1 MNKKIFFT
9 ASAQSHLE
17 HFHQP
22 YIKAFEEA
30 GWEVTARA
38 LPVKKHFLSPKN
50 LLAVW
55 STRRF
60 IKDEKFSVISTH
72 TTLAGIVARLAVLLS
87 GKNRRNVLVFHTAH
101 GYLFHDDHSFKKW
114 AYLIPEILCARVT
127 DVLMVMNR
135 EDLAI
140 AEKYRLCKNKDNIYY
155 INGIGID
162 LARFHPV
169 QPKSEQRSA
178 FGLKEG
184 DFTFVYAAAFS
195 KRKNHRL
202 LLQGFAKAL
211 REWNGPTEGGRLNG
225 ASGGQLNGAS
235 QGDSGKKP
243 PLRLA
248 LAGDGAL
255 AEEMKELSR
264 SLGIS
269 DHVNFLGHVSGMQEL
284 YSCCQAAV
292 TTSRIEGLPFN
303 VMEAVCCGLPV
314 IASDIKGH
322 RELITHKVNGLLFE
336 DGNAEQLACRIL
348 ELLND
353 PELLSRCKANGI
365 SGMEAFSIDKVLPSI
380 MKIYQKHIP
389 SWGGIQQ

>member
-9 ASAQSHLE
+9 ASTESHLKN
-17 HFHQP
+17 FHQP

-38 LPVKKHFLSPKN
+38 LPVSKSFFSSKN
-50 LLAVW
+50 LQAIRL
-55 STRRF
+55 TRRF
-60 IKDEKFSVISTH
+60 IEEEGFTVISTH
-72 TTLAGIVARLAVLLS
+72 ATLAGIVARLAVLLS
-87 GKNRRNVLVFHTAH
+87 GKNRRNVLVFHTSH
-101 GYLFHDDHSFKKW
+101 GYLFHDDHSLKKW
-114 AYLIPEILCARVT
+114 AYLIPEIMCARVT

-140 AEKYRLCKNKDNIYY
+140 AEKYRLCKNRDRIYY
-155 INGIGID
+155 INGMGVD

-169 QPKSEQRSA
+169 QPRSEQRNA

-184 DFTFVYAAAFS
+184 DFTLVYAAEFS

-202 LLQGFAKAL
+202 LLQGFAQAL
-211 REWNGPTEGGRLNG
+211 CEWNGAPGSPE
-225 ASGGQLNGAS
+225 
-235 QGDSGKKP
+235 KKP

-255 AEEMKELSR
+255 QEEMKELSR

-269 DHVNFLGHVSGMQEL
+269 DHVNFLGYVSNIQEL
-284 YSCCQAAV
+284 YACCQAAV

-314 IASDIKGH
+314 IASDVKGH

-336 DGNAEQLACRIL
+336 DGNSGQLACRIL
-348 ELLND
+348 ELLNNPD
-353 PELLSRCKANGI
+353 LFAWCKANGF
-365 SGMEAFSIDKVLPSI
+365 SSMEAFSIDTVLPSI

-389 SWGGIQQ
+389 S